1 MLGTGAWLARPALYK
16 TGQLGHNE
24 AMASKSR
31 SRASAAALLQELKT
45 LAEQRGIRVRE
56 EKLLGGAG
64 YRVRGGG
71 CRVYGTETV
80 FLDRTM
86 PLGERVELLLDEL
99 GGRGIQTDSL
109 SPSRRRGD
117 GGVAL

>member
-1 MLGTGAWLARPALYK
+1 
-16 TGQLGHNE
+16 
-24 AMASKSR
+24 MASKSR

-71 CRVYGTETV
+71 CRVYGRETV

-86 PLGERVELLLDEL
+86 PLGERLELLLDEL
-99 GGRGIQTDSL
+99 DGRGIQTDSL
-109 SPSRRRGD
+109 SPSRRRRGD

>member
-1 MLGTGAWLARPALYK
+1 MAR
-16 TGQLGHNE
+16 
-24 AMASKSR
+24 KSR
-31 SRASAAALLQELKT
+31 SRASAATQLQELKT

-71 CRVYGTETV
+71 CRVYGRETV
-80 FLDRTM
+80 FLDRNL

-109 SPSRRRGD
+109 SPSLRRQED
-117 GGVAL
+117 GGVAP

>member
-1 MLGTGAWLARPALYK
+1 MLVTGAWLARPALYK
-16 TGQLGHNE
+16 TERLGHNE
-24 AMASKSR
+24 AMARKSR
-31 SRASAAALLQELKT
+31 SRASAALLQELKT

-86 PLGERVELLLDEL
+86 PLGERVELLRDEL
-99 GGRGIQTDSL
+99 GGRGIQADSL
-109 SPSRRRGD
+109 SPPLRRRGD